1 MPALSAYFT
10 VGAAAALVT
19 FLTVPIV
26 RRLSMRI
33 GAVAPP
39 DERHVHLV
47 PTPRGGGAAMMIGV
61 VAGVGMAFL
70 LDEFSG
76 VMAARTE
83 MLGVVLAAGI
93 IWSVG
98 FVDDVREISAPAK
111 LSGMVLAGSVMSLT
125 GVSILFFRVP
135 FFDLLFLSADWSAL
149 VTVLWVVGM
158 ANVVNLI
165 DGLDGLAGGIVAI
178 ASATFLLYALQLGN
192 EGVLDPNN
200 PGALWACITLGVC
213 VGFLPHNVHPARIFM
228 GDGGALLL
236 GLLMAASTMSV
247 GGRTTADFSG
257 QAFFFF
263 APIFIPLVIL
273 GVPVLDTLFAITRRA
288 VRRNAV
294 AEADKEHLHH
304 RLMRLGH
311 GHRRSVLIL
320 WLWTALL
327 SAFVLYPT
335 YTGEGDAIV
344 PIGVAALAL
353 GLFSAF
359 HPRLRGAAVE
369 VDASELDAIE
379 AANGRVRSP
388 RRARRPSPEGPPPSQ

>member
-1 MPALSAYFT
+1 VPALSAYLI
-10 VGAAAALVT
+10 VGIAAAVIT
-19 FLTVPIV
+19 FLTVPLV
-26 RRLSMRI
+26 RRFSIRI
-33 GAVAPP
+33 GAVAAP
-39 DERHVHLV
+39 DERHVHLE
-47 PTPRGGGAAMMIGV
+47 PTPRGGGLAMMIGLI
-61 VAGVGMAFL
+61 GAFL
-70 LDEFSG
+70 TAASLDEFAG

-83 MLGVVLAAGI
+83 MVGVVVAAGV

-98 FVDDVREISAPAK
+98 FIDDVREISAPAK
-111 LSGMVLAGSVMSLT
+111 IAGMVLAGSVMSLT

-149 VTVLWVVGM
+149 VTVVWVVGM

-178 ASATFLLYALQLGN
+178 ASATFLLYALQLGD
-192 EGVLDPNN
+192 EGVLDPAN
-200 PGALWACITLGVC
+200 PGALWAVITLGVC
-213 VGFLPHNVHPARIFM
+213 LGFLPHNVHPARIFM

-247 GGRTTADFSG
+247 GGRTTEEFSG

-273 GVPVLDTLFAITRRA
+273 GVPILDTMFAIARRA
-288 VRRNAV
+288 VKRTAV

-353 GLFSAF
+353 GLFTVF
-359 HPRLRGAAVE
+359 HPRLRGAVVE
-369 VDASELDAIE
+369 VDEAELDALE
-379 AANGRVRSP
+379 DVGSRVKSP
-388 RRARRPSPEGPPPSQ
+388 RRARRREA

>member
-1 MPALSAYFT
+1 VPALSAYLI
-10 VGAAAALVT
+10 VGVTAAVVT
-19 FLTVPIV
+19 FITVPLV
-26 RRLSMRI
+26 RRLSIRI
-33 GAVAPP
+33 GAVAAP
-39 DERHVHLV
+39 DERHVHLE
-47 PTPRGGGAAMMIGV
+47 PTPRGGGAAMMIGL
-61 VAGVGMAFL
+61 VGAFL
-70 LDEFSG
+70 AAASLDEFSA

-83 MLGVVLAAGI
+83 MVGVVLAAGV

-111 LSGMVLAGSVMSLT
+111 IAGMVLAGSVMSLT

-149 VTVLWVVGM
+149 VTVVWVVGM

-178 ASATFLLYALQLGN
+178 ASGTFLLYALQLGN
-192 EGVLDPNN
+192 EGVLDPAN
-200 PGALWACITLGVC
+200 PGALWAVITLGLC
-213 VGFLPHNVHPARIFM
+213 LGFLPHNVHPARIFM

-247 GGRTTADFSG
+247 GGRTTEEFSG

-273 GVPVLDTLFAITRRA
+273 GVPILDTVFAITRRA
-288 VRRNAV
+288 VRGNAV

-344 PIGVAALAL
+344 PIGVAALLL
-353 GLFSAF
+353 GLFSVF
-359 HPRLRGAAVE
+359 HPRLRGAVNE
-369 VDASELDAIE
+369 VDEAELDALE
-379 AANGRVRSP
+379 EVTDRLRSP
-388 RRARRPSPEGPPPSQ
+388 RRARRREA

>member
-1 MPALSAYFT
+1 VPALSAYLI
-10 VGAAAALVT
+10 VGATAAVVT
-19 FLTVPIV
+19 FFSVPLV
-26 RRLSMRI
+26 RRLSIRI
-33 GAVAPP
+33 GAIAAP
-39 DERHVHLV
+39 DERHVHLE
-47 PTPRGGGAAMMIGV
+47 PTPRGGGAAMMIGLVGAFV
-61 VAGVGMAFL
+61 VAAL
-70 LDEFSG
+70 LDDFSA

-83 MLGVVLAAGI
+83 MVGVVIAAGVI
-93 IWSVG
+93 FSVG
-98 FVDDVREISAPAK
+98 FIDDVREISAPAK
-111 LSGMVLAGSVMSLT
+111 IAGMVLAGSVMSLT

-192 EGVLDPNN
+192 EGVLDPAN
-200 PGALWACITLGVC
+200 PGALWAVITFGVC
-213 VGFLPHNVHPARIFM
+213 IGFLPHNVHPARIFM

-247 GGRTTADFSG
+247 GGRTTEEFSG
-257 QAFFFF
+257 LSYFFF

-273 GVPVLDTLFAITRRA
+273 GVPVLDTAFAITRRA
-288 VRRNAV
+288 VKRTAV

-353 GLFSAF
+353 GLFSVF
-359 HPRLRGAAVE
+359 HPRLRGAAAEVE
-369 VDASELDAIE
+369 EAELDALE
-379 AANGRVRSP
+379 GAGRGRFRSP
-388 RRARRPSPEGPPPSQ
+388 RRGRRPGP